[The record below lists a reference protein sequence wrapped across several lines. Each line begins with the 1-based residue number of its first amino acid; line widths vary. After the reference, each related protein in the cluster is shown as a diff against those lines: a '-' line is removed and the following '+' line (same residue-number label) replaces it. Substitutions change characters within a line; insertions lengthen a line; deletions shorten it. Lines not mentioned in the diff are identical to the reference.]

1 MDNILRLVLYLTA
14 SLSLFM
20 LMSLIT
26 LFSEE
31 VSFKNLFLCITPV
44 LISFLIYTLYLKEKT
59 KTKTKTKAYEYQ
71 DGDVL
76 NIFADMPW
84 SVNGEEYSE
93 GVFFW
98 YKEGNFFTDL
108 EFHIEKGGDPDV
120 FLEWLEQE
128 KRNPRY
134 LKSVTS

>member
-1 MDNILRLVLYLTA
+1 MPL
-14 SLSLFM
+14 
-20 LMSLIT
+20 
-26 LFSEE
+26 
-31 VSFKNLFLCITPV
+31 
-44 LISFLIYTLYLKEKT
+44 LISFLIYTLHLKE
-59 KTKTKTKAYEYQ
+59 KTKTKAYEYQ

>member
-1 MDNILRLVLYLTA
+1 MDNILRLVLYL
-14 SLSLFM
+14 SISFSLFM
-20 LMSLIT
+20 LMSLTT
-26 LFSEE
+26 LFNEE
-31 VSFKNLFLCITPV
+31 LSFKNLFLCITPV
-44 LISFLIYTLYLKEKT
+44 LISFLIYRLYLKEKVTT
-59 KTKTKTKAYEYQ
+59 KTSEYK

-98 YKEGNFFTDL
+98 HKGGRFFTDL
-108 EFHIEKGGDPDV
+108 EFHVEKGGDPYV
-120 FLEWLEQE
+120 FFKWLEQE

-134 LKSVTS
+134 LKSVMI

>member
-1 MDNILRLVLYLTA
+1 MKIILRLVLYLSA
-14 SLSLFM
+14 PLSLFM
-20 LMSLIT
+20 LTSLTT

-44 LISFLIYTLYLKEKT
+44 LISYLIYKLYLKEKVTT
-59 KTKTKTKAYEYQ
+59 KTSEYQ
-71 DGDVL
+71 DGDVF

-98 YKEGNFFTDL
+98 YKGGSLFTSF
-108 EFHIEKGGDPDV
+108 EFQVEKGGDPEV

-134 LKSVTS
+134 LKSVSS

>member
-1 MDNILRLVLYLTA
+1 MDNVLRLVLYLST
-14 SLSLFM
+14 SFSLFM
-20 LMSLIT
+20 FMSLTTI
-26 LFSEE
+26 FNEE
-31 VSFKNLFLCITPV
+31 LSFKNLFLCITPV
-44 LISFLIYTLYLKEKT
+44 LICFLIHRLYLKEKT
-59 KTKTKTKAYEYQ
+59 KAKSYKYQ

-98 YKEGNFFTDL
+98 YKGGNLFTDF
-108 EFHIEKGGDPDV
+108 EFHLEKGGDPEV

-134 LKSVTS
+134 LMSVSSKL

>member
-1 MDNILRLVLYLTA
+1 MPL
-14 SLSLFM
+14 
-20 LMSLIT
+20 
-26 LFSEE
+26 
-31 VSFKNLFLCITPV
+31 
-44 LISFLIYTLYLKEKT
+44 LISFLIYTLYLKE
-59 KTKTKTKAYEYQ
+59 KTKTKAYEYQ

-84 SVNGEEYSE
+84 SVNRGEYSE

-98 YKEGNFFTDL
+98 CEGGSLFTDL
-108 EFHIEKGGDPDV
+108 EFHLEKGGDPDV

-134 LKSVTS
+134 LKSVTSQF

>member
-1 MDNILRLVLYLTA
+1 MDNILKLLLLL
-14 SLSLFM
+14 SILFSLFM
-20 LMSLIT
+20 LMSLTT
-26 LFSEE
+26 LFSVE

-44 LISFLIYTLYLKEKT
+44 LISFLIHKLYLKEKVTT
-59 KTKTKTKAYEYQ
+59 KTSEYQ

-76 NIFADMPW
+76 NIFSDMPW

-98 YKEGNFFTDL
+98 CKGGSLFTNF
-108 EFHIEKGGDPDV
+108 EFQVEKGGDPEV

-134 LKSVTS
+134 LKSVSS